1 MLFLVPETVLLYPNK
16 IWMRL
21 LFLSIILA
29 SCGTLTAQTQVSP
42 SVMNYSQ
49 REFPNTLNA
58 LGDST
63 TQRKKWSLYKYGGI
77 SASYGFMNSGSYSA
91 FSAPIGLQ
99 LNRRITNNVYA
110 FAGIS
115 AAPAFF
121 NFNQSFS
128 NSSIYKNAMGGSGIN
143 ANAFGMYTKFE
154 AGLMYVND
162 ARTFSI
168 SGSIGVSKTN
178 FPYYTGDRNNAPQP
192 QPIGASRQKQ

>member
-1 MLFLVPETVLLYPNK
+1 MLFLAPEPVLLYPNK

-21 LFLSIILA
+21 LFLSILLA
-29 SCGTLTAQTQVSP
+29 TCGALNAQMQVSP
-42 SVMNYSQ
+42 SVMNYFQ
-49 REFPNTLNA
+49 REMTNPFNA
-58 LGDST
+58 IGDSA
-63 TQRKKWSLYKYGGI
+63 TQAKKWSLYKYGGV
-77 SASYGFMNSGSYSA
+77 SVSYGFMNSSSYSA

-99 LNRRITNNVYA
+99 LNRRLTNNVYA

-115 AAPAFF
+115 AAPTYF

-128 NSSIYKNAMGGSGIN
+128 NSAIYKNGMGGSAIN
-143 ANAFGMYTKFE
+143 PNAFGMYTKFE

-178 FPYYTGDRNNAPQP
+178 FPYYTGDRNNTPHP
-192 QPIGASRQKQ
+192 QPIGATRQN